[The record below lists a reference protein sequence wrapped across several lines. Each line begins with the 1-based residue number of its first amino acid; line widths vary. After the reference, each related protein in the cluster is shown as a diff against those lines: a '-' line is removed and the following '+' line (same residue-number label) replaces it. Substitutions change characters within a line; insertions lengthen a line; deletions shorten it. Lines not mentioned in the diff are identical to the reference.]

1 MQRRQLMVWGT
12 LGVGLGYEVVR
23 GWVIR
28 LALTGGETSRGEATI
43 QYLDGG
49 IPLTRSFEA
58 EWLGVEL
65 GLGVQRI
72 FKEFENAQSELIESN
87 TIIQNNLEAEEQ
99 SLVELRKTLAAD
111 EFRKL
116 AVEFDERA
124 NAIRKERAALENT
137 LFELRDENIN
147 KLLQLSVPFLQEI
160 MLSYKASVII
170 DRRNIVLSNPMVDI
184 TEKAIELINDKLG
197 DGTKNA
203 D

>member
-1 MQRRQLMVWGT
+1 M
-12 LGVGLGYEVVR
+12 
-23 GWVIR
+23 R
-28 LALTGGETSRGEATI
+28 LLCLLFCLSVYCPAIIIAQETDIGEASFYSVLTI
-43 QYLDGG
+43 DISRIARETQYG
-49 IPLTRSFEA
+49 
-58 EWLGVEL
+58 
-65 GLGVQRI
+65 QRI

-87 TIIQNNLEAEEQ
+87 TIIQNNLESEEQ

-137 LFELRDENIN
+137 LFEIRDENIN

-170 DRRNIVLSNPMVDI
+170 DRRNIVLSNPMIDI
-184 TEKAIELINDKLG
+184 TERAIELINDKLG

>member
-1 MQRRQLMVWGT
+1 MAPGPALGCGT
-12 LGVGLGYEVVR
+12 IGDEEV
-23 GWVIR
+23 
-28 LALTGGETSRGEATI
+28 
-43 QYLDGG
+43 
-49 IPLTRSFEA
+49 
-58 EWLGVEL
+58 
-65 GLGVQRI
+65 
-72 FKEFENAQSELIESN
+72 
-87 TIIQNNLEAEEQ
+87 EAEEE

-184 TEKAIELINDKLG
+184 TDKAIELINGKLG

>member
-1 MQRRQLMVWGT
+1 MSFRDFLKNLIDKGKINWDSRSSL
-12 LGVGLGYEVVR
+12 
-23 GWVIR
+23 IR
-28 LALTGGETSRGEATI
+28 AAGETVNGHSN
-43 QYLDGG
+43 
-49 IPLTRSFEA
+49 
-58 EWLGVEL
+58 
-65 GLGVQRI
+65 RI
-72 FKEFENAQSELIESN
+72 LKEFEDAQSELVESN

-184 TEKAIELINDKLG
+184 TDKAIELINDKLG

>member
-1 MQRRQLMVWGT
+1 MSFLDCPAITTAQ
-12 LGVGLGYEVVR
+12 
-23 GWVIR
+23 
-28 LALTGGETSRGEATI
+28 ETDIGEASFSNVLTI
-43 QYLDGG
+43 DISRIARETQYG
-49 IPLTRSFEA
+49 
-58 EWLGVEL
+58 
-65 GLGVQRI
+65 QRI
-72 FKEFENAQSELIESN
+72 LKEFENAQSELIESN
-87 TIIQNNLEAEEQ
+87 TIIQTNLEAEVQ
-99 SLVELRKTLAAD
+99 SLVELRKTLVAD

>member
-1 MQRRQLMVWGT
+1 MRLLCILLCLCVYCPTIGT
-12 LGVGLGYEVVR
+12 AQESDV
-23 GWVIR
+23 
-28 LALTGGETSRGEATI
+28 GEASFSSVLTI
-43 QYLDGG
+43 DISRIARETKY
-49 IPLTRSFEA
+49 
-58 EWLGVEL
+58 
-65 GLGVQRI
+65 GLRI

-137 LFELRDENIN
+137 LFEIRDDNIN

-160 MLSYKASVII
+160 MLSHKASVII
-170 DRRNIVLSNPMVDI
+170 DRRNIVLSKPMIDI
-184 TEKAIELINDKLG
+184 TEKAIKLINDKLG

>member
-1 MQRRQLMVWGT
+1 M
-12 LGVGLGYEVVR
+12 
-23 GWVIR
+23 R
-28 LALTGGETSRGEATI
+28 LLCILFCLSVHCPAITIAQETDIGEASFSSVLTI
-43 QYLDGG
+43 DISRIARETQYG
-49 IPLTRSFEA
+49 
-58 EWLGVEL
+58 
-65 GLGVQRI
+65 QRI

-87 TIIQNNLEAEEQ
+87 TIIQNNLESEEQ

-137 LFELRDENIN
+137 LFEIRDENIN

-170 DRRNIVLSNPMVDI
+170 DRRNIVLSNPMIDI
-184 TEKAIELINDKLG
+184 TERAIELINDKLG

>member
-1 MQRRQLMVWGT
+1 M
-12 LGVGLGYEVVR
+12 
-23 GWVIR
+23 R
-28 LALTGGETSRGEATI
+28 LLCILFCFCVYCPAITTAQETDVDEASFYSVLTVDISKIARET
-43 QYLDGG
+43 QYG
-49 IPLTRSFEA
+49 
-58 EWLGVEL
+58 
-65 GLGVQRI
+65 QRI
-72 FKEFENAQSELIESN
+72 FKEFENAQSELVESN

-99 SLVELRKTLAAD
+99 SLVELRKTLAPD

-137 LFELRDENIN
+137 LFEIRDENIN

-170 DRRNIVLSNPMVDI
+170 DRRNIVLSNPMIDI
-184 TEKAIELINDKLG
+184 TERAIELINDELG

>member
-1 MQRRQLMVWGT
+1 MSLRNFIKDQIKNNNVDWESKSAL
-12 LGVGLGYEVVR
+12 
-23 GWVIR
+23 IR
-28 LALTGGETSRGEATI
+28 SAGETVNGHSN
-43 QYLDGG
+43 
-49 IPLTRSFEA
+49 
-58 EWLGVEL
+58 
-65 GLGVQRI
+65 RI
-72 FKEFENAQSELIESN
+72 LKEFEDAQSELVESN

>member
-1 MQRRQLMVWGT
+1 MC
-12 LGVGLGYEVVR
+12 
-23 GWVIR
+23 IR
-28 LALTGGETSRGEATI
+28 DRSRIARET
-43 QYLDGG
+43 QYG
-49 IPLTRSFEA
+49 
-58 EWLGVEL
+58 
-65 GLGVQRI
+65 QRI

-184 TEKAIELINDKLG
+184 TEKAIELTNDKLG

>member
-1 MQRRQLMVWGT
+1 M
-12 LGVGLGYEVVR
+12 
-23 GWVIR
+23 R
-28 LALTGGETSRGEATI
+28 LLCILFCLSFYCPASTNAQETDIGEDSFSSVLTIDISRIARETKYG
-43 QYLDGG
+43 
-49 IPLTRSFEA
+49 
-58 EWLGVEL
+58 
-65 GLGVQRI
+65 QRI

-87 TIIQNNLEAEEQ
+87 TIIQNNLESEEQ

-124 NAIRKERAALENT
+124 NSIRKERAALENK
-137 LFELRDENIN
+137 LFEIRDENIN
-147 KLLQLSVPFLQEI
+147 NLLQLSVPFLQEI
-160 MLSYKASVII
+160 MRSYKASVII

-184 TEKAIELINDKLG
+184 TEKAIELINNKLG

>member
-1 MQRRQLMVWGT
+1 M
-12 LGVGLGYEVVR
+12 
-23 GWVIR
+23 R
-28 LALTGGETSRGEATI
+28 LLCILFCLFVYWPAITIAQETDIGEASFSSVLVIDISRIARET
-43 QYLDGG
+43 QYG
-49 IPLTRSFEA
+49 
-58 EWLGVEL
+58 
-65 GLGVQRI
+65 QRI

-99 SLVELRKTLAAD
+99 SLVELRKTLAPD

-137 LFELRDENIN
+137 LFEIRDENIN

-170 DRRNIVLSNPMVDI
+170 DRRNIVLSNPMIDI
-184 TEKAIELINDKLG
+184 TERAIELINDELG

>member
-1 MQRRQLMVWGT
+1 MGSA
-12 LGVGLGYEVVR
+12 Y
-23 GWVIR
+23 
-28 LALTGGETSRGEATI
+28 
-43 QYLDGG
+43 
-49 IPLTRSFEA
+49 
-58 EWLGVEL
+58 
-65 GLGVQRI
+65 

>member
-1 MQRRQLMVWGT
+1 M
-12 LGVGLGYEVVR
+12 
-23 GWVIR
+23 R
-28 LALTGGETSRGEATI
+28 LLCILFCLSVYCPAITIDISRIARETHYG
-43 QYLDGG
+43 
-49 IPLTRSFEA
+49 
-58 EWLGVEL
+58 
-65 GLGVQRI
+65 QRI
-72 FKEFENAQSELIESN
+72 FKEFENAQSELVESN

-99 SLVELRKTLAAD
+99 SLVELRKTLAPD

-137 LFELRDENIN
+137 LFEIRDENIN

-170 DRRNIVLSNPMVDI
+170 DRRNIVLSNPMIDI
-184 TEKAIELINDKLG
+184 TERAIELINDELG

>member
-1 MQRRQLMVWGT
+1 MILRSGPSFRNAAPMYSFLSFCLLSSNYYCARNGN
-12 LGVGLGYEVVR
+12 
-23 GWVIR
+23 
-28 LALTGGETSRGEATI
+28 GEASFSNVLTI
-43 QYLDGG
+43 DISKIARETQYG
-49 IPLTRSFEA
+49 
-58 EWLGVEL
+58 
-65 GLGVQRI
+65 QRI
-72 FKEFENAQSELIESN
+72 FKEFENAQSELVESN